1 MSDPALR
8 QPAPRRPASA
18 ALLATTGVLLIVVP
32 VVATVLK
39 LAFPG
44 WYLVIIVLTGVILL
58 LAAGFVM
65 QIIIAVTGFLT
76 RRAVFRTA
84 SGAGRAIIASW
95 ITSIAL
101 LLTVFF
107 LPEGGDSSYGSI
119 FAILIGAES
128 DAAVSDVST
137 LLFLITGIVWVAGW
151 AWLLVEWIR
160 AIAARRRANAPAAP
174 SA

>member
-1 MSDPALR
+1 MSD
-8 QPAPRRPASA
+8 PAPRRPASA
-18 ALLATTGVLLIVVP
+18 ALLATTGILLIVAP
-32 VVATVLK
+32 IVATALK
-39 LAFPG
+39 VAFPG

-58 LAAGFVM
+58 LAIGYVM
-65 QIIIAVTGFLT
+65 QIVMAVTGFLT
-76 RRAVFRTA
+76 RRAVFGSA
-84 SGAGRAIIASW
+84 SGARRAIIASW
-95 ITSIAL
+95 ITSVAL

-128 DAAVSDVST
+128 DAAVSEVST
-137 LLFLITGIVWVAGW
+137 LLFMVTGAVWVGGW